1 MVPKRYLKH
10 LFDAN
15 VVIDFNLPLCFWN
28 KAPIRRLWCDMK
40 SDGQTLLEIWRNTS
54 SHVRGIIANG
64 EVTVFPNCP
73 NLTSLVLCTIWSYST
88 SLHITPHIPIIEIR
102 DTETAIIW
110 KWGTLKQQVRY
121 ERVKWNSEGMAI
133 DWGKLY
139 VLKDL
144 FFYFLFFE
152 EWKKDLF
159 LLFE

>member
-1 MVPKRYLKH
+1 MMWYEEWWSNIVRDLEKH
-10 LFDAN
+10 LLSCTRDHRK
-15 VVIDFNLPLCFWN
+15 WG
-28 KAPIRRLWCDMK
+28 
-40 SDGQTLLEIWRNTS
+40 SDSL
-54 SHVRGIIANG
+54 
-64 EVTVFPNCP
+64 FPNCP

-121 ERVKWNSEGMAI
+121 GRVKWNSEGMAI

-152 EWKKDLF
+152 MWKKDLF

>member
-1 MVPKRYLKH
+1 MMWYEEWWSNIVRDLEKH
-10 LFDAN
+10 LLSCTRDHRK
-15 VVIDFNLPLCFWN
+15 WG
-28 KAPIRRLWCDMK
+28 
-40 SDGQTLLEIWRNTS
+40 SDSL
-54 SHVRGIIANG
+54 
-64 EVTVFPNCP
+64 PNCP

-152 EWKKDLF
+152 MWKKDLF

>member
-1 MVPKRYLKH
+1 MY
-10 LFDAN
+10 A
-15 VVIDFNLPLCFWN
+15 
-28 KAPIRRLWCDMK
+28 
-40 SDGQTLLEIWRNTS
+40 GS
-54 SHVRGIIANG
+54 SQMGKWQSL
-64 EVTVFPNCP
+64 PNCP

-133 DWGKLY
+133 DWGKLS

-144 FFYFLFFE
+144 FFYFFIFRNVKERFVLTVWVDWRCICIAVPLIRGMGYEYFFFFFFN
-152 EWKKDLF
+152 KK
-159 LLFE
+159 